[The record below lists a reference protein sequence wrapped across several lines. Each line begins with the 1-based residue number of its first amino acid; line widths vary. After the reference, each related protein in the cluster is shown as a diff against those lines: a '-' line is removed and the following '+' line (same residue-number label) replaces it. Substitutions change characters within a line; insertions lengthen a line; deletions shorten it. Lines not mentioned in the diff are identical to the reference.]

1 MMKKFLTLIFP
12 AAIILAAATADA
24 RDVRGR
30 VESVDKEAATFT
42 LNNGI
47 TFPINENV
55 NADEL
60 VPGTSVKVRYSN
72 NRGRFEVRKVIIR
85 GQ

>member
-1 MMKKFLTLIFP
+1 MKVLLNLIFP
-12 AAIILAAATADA
+12 AALVLAATTANAADM
-24 RDVRGR
+24 RSR

-42 LNNGI
+42 LKNGI

-55 NADEL
+55 DADTL
-60 VPGTSVKVRYSN
+60 VPGASVKVRYKN
-72 NRGRFEVRKVIIR
+72 DRGRLEVRKVIVR